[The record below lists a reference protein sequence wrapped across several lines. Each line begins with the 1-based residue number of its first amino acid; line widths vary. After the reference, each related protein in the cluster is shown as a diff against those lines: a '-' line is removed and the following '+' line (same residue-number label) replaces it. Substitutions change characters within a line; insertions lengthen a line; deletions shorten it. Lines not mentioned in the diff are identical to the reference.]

1 MLINNVLDIWSLI
14 DPKRIFVKPKLHL
27 LLHLV
32 FDIRDHG
39 PAVLYATEIFEC
51 FNAIFRLC
59 SVLSNHQAP
68 SRDIALACADM
79 DRFKHQVSGGWWRA
93 DQERFVQAGENV
105 RQYFKNGELQRRLG
119 YSDRSLTRPGMLMPL
134 GNKCWR
140 KHTIDTDTGRHRS
153 SKEVYTKGDYLG
165 CCFVRRGDDQCEVPA
180 PIGVV
185 SLLLCGSTNCRHLQG
200 RVMGNIRVQCMPIFA
215 ILSLRY

>member
-1 MLINNVLDIWSLI
+1 MLISNVLDIWSLI

-27 LLHLV
+27 LLHLL

-68 SRDIALACADM
+68 SRDIAFACADM

-93 DQERFVQAGENV
+93 DQGGSQFVQAGESI
-105 RQYFKNGELQRRLG
+105 RQYFRNGELQRRLG
-119 YSDRSLTRPGMLMPL
+119 YSDRSLTHPGMSL
-134 GNKCWR
+134 
-140 KHTIDTDTGRHRS
+140 
-153 SKEVYTKGDYLG
+153 YLG
-165 CCFVRRGDDQCEVPA
+165 EDEH
-180 PIGVV
+180 
-185 SLLLCGSTNCRHLQG
+185 CRK
-200 RVMGNIRVQCMPIFA
+200 A
-215 ILSLRY
+215 ITDVYDRYHASKDLNA

>member
-1 MLINNVLDIWSLI
+1 MLISNVLDIWSLI

-93 DQERFVQAGENV
+93 DQERVVQAGENV
-105 RQYFKNGELQRRLG
+105 RKYFKNGELQRRLG
-119 YSDRSLTRPGMLMPL
+119 YCDRSLTHPGMLLRARESIPL
-134 GNKCWR
+134 TRALTGTVHR
-140 KHTIDTDTGRHRS
+140 KTSTSKLTTWAAVSSGEATISAKFLPQSEWYHCSYVVARTLDICKAGS
-153 SKEVYTKGDYLG
+153 WVIYE
-165 CCFVRRGDDQCEVPA
+165 CNVRPFL
-180 PIGVV
+180 V
-185 SLLLCGSTNCRHLQG
+185 S
-200 RVMGNIRVQCMPIFA
+200 
-215 ILSLRY
+215 